1 MKYMSRMLRIYLKI
15 IRYKGVIDIN
25 SKEFYTVRG
34 YHLLEQNKRLIT
46 PAMEDYLEMIYRCGL
61 QEGYIRINQL
71 AQLLNV
77 RASSASKMVQ
87 KLGNLGLMKYEKY
100 GVLVLSEEGKEI
112 GKFLL
117 ERHNIIERFLRLL
130 GCSEDNILKQT
141 ELIEHNLHNETIHRL
156 EMLISYFTSNPAV
169 LEQFEDFVKKY

>member
-1 MKYMSRMLRIYLKI
+1 M
-15 IRYKGVIDIN
+15 
-25 SKEFYTVRG
+25 RG

-61 QEGYIRINQL
+61 QEGYIRINRL

-87 KLGNLGLMKYEKY
+87 KLGSHGLMKYEKY

-117 ERHNIIERFLRLL
+117 QRHNIIEDFFKFL

-141 ELIEHNLHNETIHRL
+141 ELIEHNLNSETIHRL
-156 EMLISYFTSNPAV
+156 EVLNDFFTSNPVIADKFRD
-169 LEQFEDFVKKY
+169 FEKAY